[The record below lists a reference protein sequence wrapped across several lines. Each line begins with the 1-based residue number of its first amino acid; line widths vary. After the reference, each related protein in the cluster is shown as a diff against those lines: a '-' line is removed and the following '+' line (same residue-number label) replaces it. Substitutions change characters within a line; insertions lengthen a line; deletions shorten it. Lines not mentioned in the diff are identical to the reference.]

1 MAAPGG
7 GPGNRVFEE
16 PAMRMSRMFVL
27 GLAALG
33 LAGWNLSAYADAA
46 AGKAKFEAECAD
58 CHEAGD
64 FAGEDAAA
72 LADSLK
78 QISAGQMKHK
88 KAMKLSDQEVADL
101 AAFMASGGK

>member
-1 MAAPGG
+1 MTHPKPADRPANPNFSSGPCAKPPTFSLDRLADAP
-7 GPGNRVFEE
+7 
-16 PAMRMSRMFVL
+16 L
-27 GLAALG
+27 GR
-33 LAGWNLSAYADAA
+33 SHRAA
-46 AGKAKFEAECAD
+46 AGKAKFEAECAE

-64 FAGEDAAA
+64 FEGEDAAA

-88 KAMKLSDQEVADL
+88 QALKLSDAEAADL